1 MSFIRQHDSV
11 AGAGIIDA
19 LATKDVARQEIKSS
33 PLITHMSADPLD
45 YVVIVSSLSHL
56 PEVGLQL

>member
-1 MSFIRQHDSV
+1 V
-11 AGAGIIDA
+11 AGAGIIDV

-33 PLITHMSADPLD
+33 PLITHRSADPLD

-56 PEVGLQL
+56 PEVGLRL